1 MKKVNQAEFSKNSHT
16 AWYETSAYETLG
28 IAFAA
33 CILSALILIVCSS
46 HSFLVAADTSF
57 SLNTDFIVGKSLMKG
72 VLPYES
78 LYASQGFLLYCLYGL
93 ASLVSSNS
101 FLGVLILEILAG
113 GAFMTLLYKIARLYV
128 EKIYAVACMLAPV
141 ILMCVSSLFQSLDVQ
156 VWLGLPW
163 LAYSLYAMILQLQKQ
178 KISGGRM
185 LSIGLAAGVVL
196 QLAPSLFSFF
206 VLCPLFVLVYELIKK
221 RPASGL
227 ISLVWFLVGLA
238 LPVLAVCFFYM
249 YNTSLHTLIQQYY
262 VLLFENFKAV
272 DYGTVFANLIASLK
286 EFYVSS
292 LLSFGSSL
300 SVLSLFSILGL
311 AAIVYMRKV
320 SAEIYALLS
329 LCTLAIACAFYGQNS
344 LSAYLPLGL
353 YSVFGFV
360 FVAWLLN
367 LASDKLEKLE
377 GLLGSFAIILV
388 VALGGGLYYV
398 QGNWKPI
405 LNRTQDPAAELA
417 KWIDES
423 EERSI
428 LIYDGQD
435 FGLFRTSDTLPSVY
449 YFVDA
454 PEGAINASAILSMQQ
469 QYIQN
474 QQVQFVVYYY
484 ETESEPNNEVLQE
497 GYTKLK
503 SLEAQMQGE
512 AYTIELYSKK
522 DMSQQE
528 ETQPD
533 AQEEQESENE

>member
-1 MKKVNQAEFSKNSHT
+1 
-16 AWYETSAYETLG
+16 
-28 IAFAA
+28 
-33 CILSALILIVCSS
+33 
-46 HSFLVAADTSF
+46 
-57 SLNTDFIVGKSLMKG
+57 
-72 VLPYES
+72 
-78 LYASQGFLLYCLYGL
+78 
-93 ASLVSSNS
+93 
-101 FLGVLILEILAG
+101 
-113 GAFMTLLYKIARLYV
+113 
-128 EKIYAVACMLAPV
+128 
-141 ILMCVSSLFQSLDVQ
+141 
-156 VWLGLPW
+156 
-163 LAYSLYAMILQLQKQ
+163 
-178 KISGGRM
+178 
-185 LSIGLAAGVVL
+185 
-196 QLAPSLFSFF
+196 
-206 VLCPLFVLVYELIKK
+206 
-221 RPASGL
+221 
-227 ISLVWFLVGLA
+227 
-238 LPVLAVCFFYM
+238 
-249 YNTSLHTLIQQYY
+249 
-262 VLLFENFKAV
+262 
-272 DYGTVFANLIASLK
+272 
-286 EFYVSS
+286 
-292 LLSFGSSL
+292 
-300 SVLSLFSILGL
+300 
-311 AAIVYMRKV
+311 
-320 SAEIYALLS
+320 
-329 LCTLAIACAFYGQNS
+329 
-344 LSAYLPLGL
+344 LGL

-398 QGNWKPI
+398 QGNWKSI

-512 AYTIELYSKK
+512 AYTIELYTKK